1 MNEFGLKADNASIS
15 KYGLG
20 NVAAAYWNLDPSEL
34 IEDTILRGEG
44 SLSSTGALAIE
55 TGEFTGRAPKDRYV
69 VKDDVTA
76 DKVWW
81 GDVNI
86 AFDADKFDALYNRV
100 TAYLSG
106 KEVYVRD
113 AYACADNDYRLNI
126 RVITETPFANLF
138 CYNMFLRPKQEEI
151 KNFNEDWTIVAA
163 PGFKATPEI
172 DGTKN
177 HNFAIL
183 NFKKKTI
190 LIGGTGY
197 TGEMKKGIFSV
208 LNFVLPTER
217 NVLSMHCSANIG
229 KDGDTA
235 IFFGLSGTGK
245 TTLSSDPNRRL
256 IGDDEH
262 GWAENSVFNFEGGC
276 YAKTYKLSKESE
288 PGIFAASNRF
298 GAILENVVLND
309 KNEPDFN
316 DKSIAENGRSAYP
329 LSFID
334 GVEPTSKGP
343 VAKDMFFLTADA
355 FGVLP
360 PVAKLNRS
368 QAMYYFLSGY
378 TAKLAGTEVGVTEPT
393 ATFSTCFG
401 APFMMR
407 NAQEYADLLGHY
419 IDKHNIK
426 VWLVNTGWTGGAYGV
441 GERFPLKV
449 TRRIIEAI
457 QKNELDN
464 TGFET
469 EGFFGLNLPTEI
481 KGVDAKL
488 LNAKNTWSDTSAYD
502 TAATK
507 LAGMFHENFKKFTKA
522 TSDVAAGGPTV

>member
-1 MNEFGLKADNASIS
+1 MTFKNPTDHGFTHTDSTTFKN
-15 KYGLG
+15 LG
-20 NVAAAYWNLDPSEL
+20 QEEL
-34 IEDTILRGEG
+34 VKH
-44 SLSSTGALAIE
+44 AI
-55 TGEFTGRAPKDRYV
+55 EFTGAKQTPEGSIVVYTGKHTGRAAKDKYV
-69 VKDDVTA
+69 VETA
-76 DKVWW
+76 LTNQTIDWENNVHKMS
-81 GDVNI
+81 
-86 AFDADKFDALYNRV
+86 A
-100 TAYLSG
+100 
-106 KEVYVRD
+106 
-113 AYACADNDYRLNI
+113 
-126 RVITETPFANLF
+126 ETFANIKKDIINHINSSERLYWTTANVGSIETLSLSAELF
-138 CYNMFLRPKQEEI
+138 STHPSHSLFFRYLMREDSFDPKKGFGHYTVYHAPTLQVDSAKHGTQSETVIAMDIENNEVLIAGTLYAGEI
-151 KNFNEDWTIVAA
+151 KKSLFSAMNYIL
-163 PGFKATPEI
+163 PERGI
-172 DGTKN
+172 LPMHAGANVDTNKN
-177 HNFAIL
+177 V
-183 NFKKKTI
+183 
-190 LIGGTGY
+190 
-197 TGEMKKGIFSV
+197 S
-208 LNFVLPTER
+208 
-217 NVLSMHCSANIG
+217 
-229 KDGDTA
+229 

-245 TTLSSDPNRRL
+245 TTLSTQEGSLL

-262 GWAENSVFNFEGGC
+262 GLSDDGIFNFEGGC